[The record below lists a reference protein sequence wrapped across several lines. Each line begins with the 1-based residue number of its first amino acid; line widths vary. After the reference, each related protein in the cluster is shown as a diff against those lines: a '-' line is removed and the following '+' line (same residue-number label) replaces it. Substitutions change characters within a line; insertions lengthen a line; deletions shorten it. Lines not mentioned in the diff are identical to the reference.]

1 MGGPKE
7 KYLERTSDNVKYI
20 LEEVIEQKSVV
31 GKGPLALPHEAP
43 VEISLPTVNC
53 GPAGH
58 SPLDLNP
65 FDPPPTSL
73 SSSLLHSRVFPS
85 LVLLPEGGWD

>member
-65 FDPPPTSL
+65 FDPSPTSSSDSL
-73 SSSLLHSRVFPS
+73 SSSTGIP
-85 LVLLPEGGWD
+85 